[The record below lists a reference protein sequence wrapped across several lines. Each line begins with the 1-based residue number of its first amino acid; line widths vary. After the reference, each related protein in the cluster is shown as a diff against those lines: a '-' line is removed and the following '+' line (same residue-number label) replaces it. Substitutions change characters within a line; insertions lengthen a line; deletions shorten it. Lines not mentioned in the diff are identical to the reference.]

1 MMNCRTIRKKLS
13 AYQDKE
19 LSSDE
24 QGRIRSHLQG
34 CPECSEHF
42 AEFQYTQ
49 EVLDELPDILPA
61 PGFYLA
67 VCKKISG
74 LNDRRLIA
82 RLRQAF
88 QFLPSPLAMAAY
100 LVIGLLA
107 GAYLANSLTQ
117 GPFISPRS
125 TAAVSTPRQPLLAS
139 LRSFDAIAPGTLA
152 NGYVRMVRIL
162 PEGEDAQ

>member
-1 MMNCRTIRKKLS
+1 MMNCRTIRKRLS

-24 QGRIRSHLQG
+24 QGRIRSHLQD
-34 CPECSEHF
+34 CQDCIKEF
-42 AEFQYTQ
+42 AEFQYAR
-49 EVLDELPDILPA
+49 EVLDELPDIQPE

-67 VCKKISG
+67 VCQKISRLKDRG
-74 LNDRRLIA
+74 LIP

-107 GAYLANSLTQ
+107 GAYLGNFIGQGAFSLKQ
-117 GPFISPRS
+117 SGVISA
-125 TAAVSTPRQPLLAS
+125 TRQPILAS
-139 LRSFDAIAPGTLA
+139 LRSFDTVAPGTLA
-152 NGYVRMVRIL
+152 SGYVRMVRAL

>member
-1 MMNCRTIRKKLS
+1 MRCRNVKKRLS

-19 LSSDE
+19 LSSAE
-24 QGRIRSHLQG
+24 QSRIKSHLQG
-34 CPECSEHF
+34 CPECSALY
-42 AEFQYTQ
+42 AEFQHTW
-49 EVLDELPDILPA
+49 EVLGDVPEINPA
-61 PGFYLA
+61 PTFYPELR
-67 VCKKISG
+67 KKISG

-125 TAAVSTPRQPLLAS
+125 TAAVFTPRQPLLAS
-139 LRSFDAIAPGTLA
+139 LRSFDTIAQGTLA
-152 NGYVRMVRIL
+152 SGYARMVRAL

>member
-1 MMNCRTIRKKLS
+1 MNCRSVRKKLS

-19 LSSDE
+19 LFLDE
-24 QGRIRSHLQG
+24 QDRIHAHLQG
-34 CPECSEHF
+34 CPACSKHYEELKH
-42 AEFQYTQ
+42 AWEF
-49 EVLDELPDILPA
+49 LRELPDIHPM

-67 VCKKISG
+67 VCQKISRSDDRG
-74 LNDRRLIA
+74 LIP

-107 GAYLANSLTQ
+107 GAYLGNFIGQGAFSLKQ
-117 GPFISPRS
+117 SGVISA
-125 TAAVSTPRQPLLAS
+125 TRQPILAS
-139 LRSFDAIAPGTLA
+139 LRSFDTVAPGTLA
-152 NGYVRMVRIL
+152 SGYVRMVRAL